1 MTGHM
6 VCYLGSPHFHHA
18 SFSNG
23 TFIGMTLIPEQ
34 YTIGFFT
41 GAPGGFFVFAIF
53 IAVTRLI
60 RVAYEKNKGEQK

>member
-1 MTGHM
+1 MGFGYLWVLTGISI
-6 VCYLGSPHFHHA
+6 VRELFG
-18 SFSNG
+18 NG